1 MTTTWKC
8 QILQFMEDVN
18 KQRRNFISLFE
29 LGYGPLKFSFW
40 RVRLHLTKQVRRN
53 NSYKDWRNAHSLFK
67 RRSRCRSHHSSHT
80 LAVEIFWW
88 CSWSTLSATVMLGFT
103 SLLLIFGGSKYMRSS
118 DTYTY
123 QSEINL
129 IKLLP
134 VQFTSEVI
142 VLKSENN
149 SYT

>member
-1 MTTTWKC
+1 
-8 QILQFMEDVN
+8 
-18 KQRRNFISLFE
+18 
-29 LGYGPLKFSFW
+29 
-40 RVRLHLTKQVRRN
+40 
-53 NSYKDWRNAHSLFK
+53 
-67 RRSRCRSHHSSHT
+67 
-80 LAVEIFWW
+80 
-88 CSWSTLSATVMLGFT
+88 MLGFT
-103 SLLLIFGGSKYMRSS
+103 SLLLILGGSKYMRSN

-149 SYT
+149 SYTYGWHP

>member
-1 MTTTWKC
+1 
-8 QILQFMEDVN
+8 
-18 KQRRNFISLFE
+18 
-29 LGYGPLKFSFW
+29 
-40 RVRLHLTKQVRRN
+40 
-53 NSYKDWRNAHSLFK
+53 
-67 RRSRCRSHHSSHT
+67 
-80 LAVEIFWW
+80 
-88 CSWSTLSATVMLGFT
+88 MLGFT
-103 SLLLIFGGSKYMRSS
+103 SLLLILGGSKYMRSS

-149 SYT
+149 SYTFGWHL